1 MSPRRTAEE
10 AERTRSEI
18 LDATL
23 RVVQKGVGGLTIRA
37 VAVEAG
43 VSTGAVLHH
52 FATKEA
58 LVKAMVERRLDV
70 FDAEV
75 ERRSAMEAGERG
87 AAAPGRWLRAYA
99 QTTIDSLDNP
109 TVNDTL
115 LASVTTGPE
124 VGDSILGRSEQWQRR
139 AETDGLSPTRASLV
153 RMAVDG
159 LAYARFLGFTAPKG
173 EKLEEL
179 RDAIFELTEAGRASV
194 EDPVEAE
201 ADAETDAETE
211 EARR

>member
-1 MSPRRTAEE
+1 M
-10 AERTRSEI
+10 
-18 LDATL
+18 
-23 RVVQKGVGGLTIRA
+23 GGLSIRA

-58 LVKAMVERRLDV
+58 LVKAMVERQLDL

-75 ERRSAMEAGERG
+75 ERQSAREVEERG
-87 AAAPGRWLRAYA
+87 AAAPGCWLRAYA
-99 QTTIDSLDNP
+99 QTTIDSLEDP
-109 TVNDTL
+109 AVNDTL
-115 LASVTTGPE
+115 LASVATGPE
-124 VGDSILGRSEQWQRR
+124 VGDAIRRRSEQWHRR
-139 AETDGLSPTRASLV
+139 AETDGLPPIRASLV

-179 RDAIFELTEAGRASV
+179 RDMIFELTEAEFAEVGSTLV
-194 EDPVEAE
+194 GDPVEAKI
-201 ADAETDAETE
+201 AAG
-211 EARR
+211 R